1 MVLHSGEF
9 DKIFEGVSLAAAAV
23 ASGYSVR
30 VLLTFFAL
38 HKLAKGDFDTIGE
51 EFHSRAASLNLEPPS
66 KMLEAARVL
75 GDLKIYA
82 CPTSM
87 KLMSV
92 TARELE
98 GKVDDVVGLVTFL
111 RESDNASLIF
121 I

>member
-1 MVLHSGEF
+1 MLHSGAF

-30 VLLTFFAL
+30 MLLTFFAL
-38 HKLAKGDFDTIGE
+38 HKLAKGDFDKIE
-51 EFHSRAASLNLEPPS
+51 EEGLRRAAASLNLEPPS

-87 KLMSV
+87 NLMSV

-111 RESDNASLIF
+111 RESDSASLIF